1 MENYRKMIEL
11 AQSAMKNSY
20 SPYSHFKVG
29 ACLKTV
35 NGKYF
40 VGTNIE
46 NSSYGAS
53 ICAERSAISCAIS
66 SGEKNF
72 EAIAIVSSGDNFCPP
87 CGICRQVLSEFGDNI
102 KVVLAKSPQ
111 DYVVYNLSELLPHKF
126 FEGDMK

>member
-1 MENYRKMIEL
+1 MENYKKMIEL

-53 ICAERSAISCAIS
+53 ICAERSALSCAIS
-66 SGEKNF
+66 SGEKDF
-72 EAIAIVSSGDNFCPP
+72 EAIAIVSSGDDFCPP
-87 CGICRQVLSEFGDNI
+87 CGICRQVLSEFSDDI

-111 DYVVYNLSELLPHKF
+111 DYVVYTLSELLSHKF

>member
-1 MENYRKMIEL
+1 MENYKKMIEL

-53 ICAERSAISCAIS
+53 ICAARSALTCAIS

-72 EAIAIVSSGDNFCPP
+72 EAIAIVSSGDDFCPP
-87 CGICRQVLSEFGDNI
+87 CGICRQVLSEFGDDI

-111 DYVVYNLSELLPHKF
+111 DYVVYTLSELLPHKF

>member
-1 MENYRKMIEL
+1 MENYKKMIEL

-53 ICAERSAISCAIS
+53 ICAERSALTCAIS

-72 EAIAIVSSGDNFCPP
+72 EAIAIVSSGDDFCPP
-87 CGICRQVLSEFGDNI
+87 CGICRQVLSEFGDDI

-111 DYVVYNLSELLPHKF
+111 DYVVYTLSELLPHKF

>member
-1 MENYRKMIEL
+1 MENYKKMIEL

-53 ICAERSAISCAIS
+53 MCAERSAISCAIS

-72 EAIAIVSSGDNFCPP
+72 EAITIVSSGDDFCPP
-87 CGICRQVLSEFGDNI
+87 CGICRQVLSEFGDDI

-111 DYVVYNLSELLPHKF
+111 DYVVYTLSELLPHKF

>member
-1 MENYRKMIEL
+1 MENYKKMIEL

-102 KVVLAKSPQ
+102 KVVLAKSQQ

>member
-1 MENYRKMIEL
+1 MENYKKMIEL

-53 ICAERSAISCAIS
+53 ICAERSALTCAIS

-72 EAIAIVSSGDNFCPP
+72 EAIAIVSSGDDFCPP
-87 CGICRQVLSEFGDNI
+87 CGICRQVLSEFSDDI

-111 DYVVYNLSELLPHKF
+111 DYVVYTLSELLPHKF

>member
-1 MENYRKMIEL
+1 MENYKKMIEL
-11 AQSAMKNSY
+11 AQSAMENSY

-72 EAIAIVSSGDNFCPP
+72 EAIAIVSSCDDFCPP

-102 KVVLAKSPQ
+102 KVVLAKSAQ
-111 DYVVYNLSELLPHKF
+111 DYVVYTLSELLPHKF

>member
-1 MENYRKMIEL
+1 MIEL

-126 FEGDMK
+126 FEGDMKWEQ

>member
-1 MENYRKMIEL
+1 MENYKKMIEL

-46 NSSYGAS
+46 NASYGAS

-72 EAIAIVSSGDNFCPP
+72 EAIAIISSGDNFCPP
-87 CGICRQVLSEFGDNI
+87 CGICRQVLSEFGDDI

-126 FEGDMK
+126 FEEDMK

>member
-1 MENYRKMIEL
+1 MENYKKMIEL

-29 ACLKTV
+29 ACLKTA

-53 ICAERSAISCAIS
+53 ICAERSALTCAIS

-72 EAIAIVSSGDNFCPP
+72 EAIAIVSSGDDFCPP
-87 CGICRQVLSEFGDNI
+87 CGICRQVLSEFGDDI

-111 DYVVYNLSELLPHKF
+111 DYVVYTLSELLPHKF

>member
-1 MENYRKMIEL
+1 MENYQKMIEL

>member
-1 MENYRKMIEL
+1 MENYKKMIEL

-72 EAIAIVSSGDNFCPP
+72 EAIAIVSSGDDYCPP

>member
-1 MENYRKMIEL
+1 MIEL

-53 ICAERSAISCAIS
+53 ICAERSALTCAIS

-72 EAIAIVSSGDNFCPP
+72 EAIAIVSSGDDFCPP
-87 CGICRQVLSEFGDNI
+87 CGICRQVLSEFSDDI

-111 DYVVYNLSELLPHKF
+111 DYVVYTLSELLPHKF
-126 FEGDMK
+126 FEGDMKWEQ